1 MIAQERGEMMDFE
14 IGNKVMVGGIQDKGT
29 IIGWFFDEGN
39 MWVVQFPNGLTIDCF
54 EQELTKIGS

>member
-1 MIAQERGEMMDFE
+1 MMDFE

-39 MWVVQFPNGLTIDCF
+39 IWVVQFSNGLTIDCF

>member
-1 MIAQERGEMMDFE
+1 MDFE
-14 IGNKVMVGGIQDKGT
+14 IGNKVMVDGIQDKGT

-39 MWVVQFPNGLTIDCF
+39 MWVVQFSNGLTIDCF